1 MRTTKERVRS
11 LFVVCSLLF
20 VISSASNAVAQTL
33 LPKPTGR
40 VNDFAN
46 VIDPAV
52 EAEIDHRLDRLEQTT
67 SSEIAVATIRSL
79 DGMASSDYANRLFKQ
94 WGVGQ
99 AKTDN
104 GVLVV
109 IAIDDR
115 DMAIEVGYGLEGV
128 LPDGLAGQII
138 RDDFTPRFRDG
149 DYSGG
154 IRNGVMRLADVVEKQ
169 QVLTPE
175 ELARFNAGNGSPGFP
190 VFVGLPFFGLFVAIG
205 FGLLGVGL
213 RCKTVFPLLF
223 GSLFGGIPL
232 LMSLAFLGRLSLT
245 TLFPF
250 ALVMLVVGYRLGGRP
265 AWRDAFRNTG
275 TTGTSRGGSSSGGW
289 TMGGGSSR
297 SGSSSSSSSSG
308 GSFGGGSSGGGGAS
322 GKW

>member
-1 MRTTKERVRS
+1 MASSKERARA
-11 LFVVCSLLF
+11 LFVICYLLF
-20 VISSASNAVAQTL
+20 VISSASNAFAQTL
-33 LPKPTGR
+33 PKPSGR

-52 EAEIDHRLDRLEQTT
+52 EAEIDRRLELLEQTT
-67 SSEIAVATIRSL
+67 SSEIAVATITSL
-79 DGMASSDYANRLFKQ
+79 GGMSSSDYANRLFKE

-99 AKTDN
+99 ARTDN

-109 IAIDDR
+109 IATGDR

-138 RDDFTPRFRDG
+138 RDDFTPRFRAG

-154 IRNGVMRLADVVEKQ
+154 IRNGVMRLADIVEKQ

-175 ELARFNAGNGSPGFP
+175 ELAKFNADSGSADFP
-190 VFVGLPFFGLFVAIG
+190 AFIGLPFFGLFVAIG
-205 FGLLGVGL
+205 FGMFGVGL
-213 RCKTVFPLLF
+213 RSKTGFPVLF
-223 GSLFGGIPL
+223 GSLFGGMPL
-232 LMSLAFLGRLSLT
+232 LMSLAFLGRLSLM

-250 ALVMLVVGYRLGGRP
+250 ALVMLVAGYRLGGRP

-275 TTGTSRGGSSSGGW
+275 TRGTSGTSGSASGGW
-289 TMGGGSSR
+289 TMGGGSGSSR
-297 SGSSSSSSSSG
+297 SSSGPSSSG

>member
-1 MRTTKERVRS
+1 MPQSRS
-11 LFVVCSLLF
+11 RWRRSS
-20 VISSASNAVAQTL
+20 SSAVAALLLTAAVASSQSF
-33 LPKPTGR
+33 PKATGR
-40 VNDFAN
+40 VSDFAN

-52 EAEIDHRLDRLEQTT
+52 EAEIDHRLDQLEQQT
-67 SSEIAVATIRSL
+67 SSEIAVATIQSL
-79 DGMASSDYANRLFKQ
+79 GGLSSSDYANRLFKQ

-99 AKTDN
+99 AQSDN

-138 RDDFTPRFRDG
+138 REDFTPRFREG

-154 IRNGVMRLADVVEKQ
+154 VRNGVMRLADVVQKQ

-175 ELARFNAGNGSPGFP
+175 ELAQFNDGGSADVPLFIGI
-190 VFVGLPFFGLFVAIG
+190 PFFGLFVAIG
-205 FGLLGVGL
+205 FGMVGVGL
-213 RCKTVFPLLF
+213 RSKTGFPLLF
-223 GSLFGGIPL
+223 GSLFGGMPL
-232 LMSLAFLGRLSLT
+232 LMSLAFLGRLSLF
-245 TLFPF
+245 TLFPL
-250 ALVMLVVGYRLGGRP
+250 ALLMLAAGYRLGARP

-275 TTGTSRGGSSSGGW
+275 KGGQGGSSSSGW

-297 SGSSSSSSSSG
+297 SGSSSSSSSGSSS
-308 GSFGGGSSGGGGAS
+308 SFGGGSSGGGGAS
-322 GKW
+322 GRW